1 VAQGLFH
8 CMPTLREYLRTE
20 KSLTP
25 VDQSMPRSW
34 NWQKAKYLASTNRVI
49 EVGMN
54 KVFETDWLGSAPLFY
69 NVKTGKVS
77 HNINN
82 VIEFADL
89 EFDPEGFNN
98 YLDFGYSILEQ
109 TPVRHVKFLRHS
121 ARLSF
126 DDNGKINVDYLD
138 DPTDRWLDLRL
149 SESDIFD
156 LLQSRIRNWE
166 HSCSGEIIITTSGGY
181 DTRLLNLMIEDK
193 SRVRSFTYGISEKQS
208 DSFEVVYAKR
218 LSELLGTRWEQIPL
232 GDLFLYFEDWDKL
245 FGVSTHAHGM
255 YHIEFY
261 KKILP
266 KVSGGNP
273 FLSGIIGDIWA
284 GNWNIPPIDNPGDLK
299 HLGRT
304 YGMNADSTM
313 SQLKSKR
320 FMLED
325 YFSCYTERLQDPR
338 LRIIEAV
345 RFKIIL
351 LSYLMTVPSS
361 FGFKPWSPFPDIE
374 VAMAMLMLPQERRQ
388 NRIWQREFFQKQGVD
403 FESMNIKVDMAN
415 TLSQQAMRRI
425 HLKPLDSKLLLE
437 VVKSEYVEW
446 INRQVRQQG
455 ILWEWF
461 WKLANSPR
469 IGKPMRMFGVKE
481 QRLQALSA
489 YLTLKP
495 IESLLL
501 KRDACRDK
509 KQNPLIKESRF

>member
-1 VAQGLFH
+1 MG
-8 CMPTLREYLRTE
+8 T
-20 KSLTP
+20 
-25 VDQSMPRSW
+25 
-34 NWQKAKYLASTNRVI
+34 
-49 EVGMN
+49 
-54 KVFETDWLGSAPLFY
+54 VFETDWLGSAPLFY
-69 NVKTGKVS
+69 NVKTRKVS
-77 HNINN
+77 HNIND

-89 EFDPEGFNN
+89 DIDPEGFNN

-109 TPVRHVKFLRHS
+109 TPVKHVKFLRHS

-126 DDNGKINVDYLD
+126 DNNGKINVEYLA
-138 DPTDRWLDLRL
+138 DPADRWLGRHF
-149 SESDIFD
+149 SESDI
-156 LLQSRIRNWE
+156 LNSLQSRIRNWE
-166 HSCSGEIIITTSGGY
+166 HSCTGEIIIPTSGGY

-193 SRVRSFTYGISEKQS
+193 SRIRAFSYGISEKQS

-232 GDLFLYFEDWDKL
+232 GDMYLYFEEWDKL

-284 GNWNIPPIDNPGDLK
+284 GNWDIPPIYNPSDVK

-304 YGMNADSTM
+304 YDMNADSTM

-320 FMLED
+320 LMLED
-325 YFSCYTERLQDPR
+325 YFVNHAERLKDPL

-345 RFKIIL
+345 RFKIML
-351 LSYLMTVPSS
+351 LSYLMTVPRS
-361 FGFKPWSPFPDIE
+361 FTFKPWSPFLDIE
-374 VAMAMLMLPQERRQ
+374 VDMAMLTLHQERRQ
-388 NRIWQREFFQKQGVD
+388 NRIWQREFFQKKGVD
-403 FESMNIKVDMAN
+403 FESMNIKVDMGN
-415 TLSQQAMRRI
+415 TLGYQAMRRI
-425 HLKPLDSKLLLE
+425 HLKPLDSKLLRE

-446 INRQVRQQG
+446 INRQVQQQG

-461 WKLANSPR
+461 WKLVKSPR
-469 IGKPMRMFGVKE
+469 IGRPMRMLGIKD

-501 KRDACRDK
+501 KRDAYKDK
-509 KQNPLIKESRF
+509 EQNPSVLCSMCKS

>member
-1 VAQGLFH
+1 
-8 CMPTLREYLRTE
+8 M
-20 KSLTP
+20 
-25 VDQSMPRSW
+25 
-34 NWQKAKYLASTNRVI
+34 NR
-49 EVGMN
+49 
-54 KVFETDWLGSAPLFY
+54 VFETDWLGSAPVFY

-98 YLDFGYSILEQ
+98 YLDFGYSVLEQ

-126 DDNGKINVDYLD
+126 DDNGKINVEYLD

-149 SESDIFD
+149 SESDVFD

-166 HSCSGEIIITTSGGY
+166 HSCSGEIIIPTSGGY

-255 YHIEFY
+255 YHVEFY

-273 FLSGIIGDIWA
+273 FLSGIIGDAWA
-284 GNWNIPPIDNPGDLK
+284 GSVKIADLFTLEDVK
-299 HLGRT
+299 RLGYT
-304 YGMNADSTM
+304 HGMNGDSAM
-313 SQLKSKR
+313 SQFQCERSNLEVYFKR
-320 FMLED
+320 AK
-325 YFSCYTERLQDPR
+325 ERLKDPR
-338 LRIIEAV
+338 IRVIEAM

-351 LSYLMTVPSS
+351 LSYLMTVPRS
-361 FGFKPWSPFPDIE
+361 FGFKPWSPFLDIE
-374 VAMAMLMLPQERRQ
+374 VAMAMLTLPQERRQ

-403 FESMNIKVDMAN
+403 FESMHLQVDMAN
-415 TLSQQAMRRI
+415 TLDRQAMRRI
-425 HLKPLDSKLLLE
+425 PIKPLDSKLLLQ

-446 INRQVRQQG
+446 INRQVRQHG
-455 ILWEWF
+455 IFWEWF
-461 WKLANSPR
+461 WKLVNSPR
-469 IGKPMRMFGVKE
+469 IGRPMRMFGIKE
-481 QRLQALSA
+481 QRLQALPA

-501 KRDACRDK
+501 KRDAYRNK
-509 KQNPLIKESRF
+509 